1 MKIITCYKCV
11 PDEQDIAINNA
22 DGTLDFSKADSKI
35 SQYDL
40 NAIEA
45 ACQLKQQLGDAQV
58 VAMSVGGKALTNA
71 KGRKDVLSRGPDELI
86 VVIDDQFEQALPQHT
101 ATALAAAAQKSG
113 FDLLI
118 CGDGSS
124 DLYAQQ
130 VGLLVGEA
138 LNIPAIN
145 GVSKILSL
153 TDSTLTVER
162 ELEDEVETLSIPLP
176 AVIAVS
182 TDINTPQI
190 PSMKAILGAAKKP
203 VQVWSPADI
212 GLNSVP
218 TYSAQQVAAPKQ
230 RERQR
235 VVIEGDGEEQ
245 IAAFVENLRKIILLS
260 GDVMNKFSS
269 VWVFSDTPSRLPEL
283 MSGAQA
289 VGEKVNA
296 FVLNEAD
303 SATACHL
310 GADHVW
316 LLSGKPEDRMIEDY
330 AAAMAETIRQHSE
343 GGAVLLPNTRR
354 GKLLA
359 AKLGYRLSAAV
370 SNDASEVAL
379 QDGKAAVKHMVY
391 GGLAIGAETIA
402 SPFAVI
408 TLSSGTFDAQDPD
421 TSRSGEMHTVQWQ
434 APAIT
439 VTRTA
444 TQARQSNS
452 VDLDKAR
459 LVVSVGRGI
468 GSKENISLAEA
479 LCQTIGA
486 ELACSRPVA
495 ENEKWMEHERYV
507 GISNLMLKPELYLA
521 VGISGQIQHMV
532 GANGAQTIFAI
543 NKDKNAPIFQYADF
557 GIVGDALKILPALT
571 AALAR

>member
-1 MKIITCYKCV
+1 
-11 PDEQDIAINNA
+11 
-22 DGTLDFSKADSKI
+22 F
-35 SQYDL
+35 
-40 NAIEA
+40 
-45 ACQLKQQLGDAQV
+45 
-58 VAMSVGGKALTNA
+58 
-71 KGRKDVLSRGPDELI
+71 
-86 VVIDDQFEQALPQHT
+86 F
-101 ATALAAAAQKSG
+101 
-113 FDLLI
+113 F
-118 CGDGSS
+118 
-124 DLYAQQ
+124 
-130 VGLLVGEA
+130 
-138 LNIPAIN
+138 
-145 GVSKILSL
+145 
-153 TDSTLTVER
+153 
-162 ELEDEVETLSIPLP
+162 
-176 AVIAVS
+176 
-182 TDINTPQI
+182 
-190 PSMKAILGAAKKP
+190 
-203 VQVWSPADI
+203 
-212 GLNSVP
+212 
-218 TYSAQQVAAPKQ
+218 
-230 RERQR
+230 
-235 VVIEGDGEEQ
+235 
-245 IAAFVENLRKIILLS
+245 F
-260 GDVMNKFSS
+260 F
-269 VWVFSDTPSRLPEL
+269 F
-283 MSGAQA
+283 
-289 VGEKVNA
+289 
-296 FVLNEAD
+296 F
-303 SATACHL
+303 
-310 GADHVW
+310 
-316 LLSGKPEDRMIEDY
+316 KPEDRMIEDY

-370 SNDASEVAL
+370 SNDASDVSL

-408 TLSSGTFDAQDPD
+408 TLSSGTFDAQQPD

-434 APAIT
+434 APAT
-439 VTRTA
+439 AVTRTA

>member
-1 MKIITCYKCV
+1 
-11 PDEQDIAINNA
+11 
-22 DGTLDFSKADSKI
+22 
-35 SQYDL
+35 
-40 NAIEA
+40 
-45 ACQLKQQLGDAQV
+45 
-58 VAMSVGGKALTNA
+58 
-71 KGRKDVLSRGPDELI
+71 
-86 VVIDDQFEQALPQHT
+86 
-101 ATALAAAAQKSG
+101 
-113 FDLLI
+113 
-118 CGDGSS
+118 
-124 DLYAQQ
+124 
-130 VGLLVGEA
+130 
-138 LNIPAIN
+138 
-145 GVSKILSL
+145 
-153 TDSTLTVER
+153 
-162 ELEDEVETLSIPLP
+162 
-176 AVIAVS
+176 
-182 TDINTPQI
+182 
-190 PSMKAILGAAKKP
+190 
-203 VQVWSPADI
+203 
-212 GLNSVP
+212 
-218 TYSAQQVAAPKQ
+218 
-230 RERQR
+230 
-235 VVIEGDGEEQ
+235 
-245 IAAFVENLRKIILLS
+245 
-260 GDVMNKFSS
+260 MNKFSS

-359 AKLGYRLSAAV
+359 AKLGYLLSAAV

-402 SPFAVI
+402 SPFDVI
-408 TLSSGTFDAQDPD
+408 TLSSGTFDAQQPD
-421 TSRSGEMHTVQWQ
+421 ASRSGEMHTVQWQ
-434 APAIT
+434 APAT
-439 VTRTA
+439 AVTRTA

>member
-1 MKIITCYKCV
+1 
-11 PDEQDIAINNA
+11 
-22 DGTLDFSKADSKI
+22 
-35 SQYDL
+35 
-40 NAIEA
+40 
-45 ACQLKQQLGDAQV
+45 
-58 VAMSVGGKALTNA
+58 
-71 KGRKDVLSRGPDELI
+71 
-86 VVIDDQFEQALPQHT
+86 
-101 ATALAAAAQKSG
+101 
-113 FDLLI
+113 
-118 CGDGSS
+118 
-124 DLYAQQ
+124 
-130 VGLLVGEA
+130 
-138 LNIPAIN
+138 
-145 GVSKILSL
+145 
-153 TDSTLTVER
+153 
-162 ELEDEVETLSIPLP
+162 
-176 AVIAVS
+176 
-182 TDINTPQI
+182 
-190 PSMKAILGAAKKP
+190 
-203 VQVWSPADI
+203 
-212 GLNSVP
+212 
-218 TYSAQQVAAPKQ
+218 
-230 RERQR
+230 
-235 VVIEGDGEEQ
+235 
-245 IAAFVENLRKIILLS
+245 
-260 GDVMNKFSS
+260 MNKFSS

-359 AKLGYRLSAAV
+359 AKLGYRLSAAA
-370 SNDASEVAL
+370 SNDASDVAL

-408 TLSSGTFDAQDPD
+408 TLSSGTFDAQQPD
-421 TSRSGEMHTVQWQ
+421 ASRSGEMHTVQWQ
-434 APAIT
+434 APAT
-439 VTRTA
+439 AVTRTA

>member
-1 MKIITCYKCV
+1 
-11 PDEQDIAINNA
+11 
-22 DGTLDFSKADSKI
+22 
-35 SQYDL
+35 
-40 NAIEA
+40 
-45 ACQLKQQLGDAQV
+45 
-58 VAMSVGGKALTNA
+58 
-71 KGRKDVLSRGPDELI
+71 
-86 VVIDDQFEQALPQHT
+86 
-101 ATALAAAAQKSG
+101 
-113 FDLLI
+113 
-118 CGDGSS
+118 
-124 DLYAQQ
+124 
-130 VGLLVGEA
+130 
-138 LNIPAIN
+138 
-145 GVSKILSL
+145 
-153 TDSTLTVER
+153 
-162 ELEDEVETLSIPLP
+162 
-176 AVIAVS
+176 
-182 TDINTPQI
+182 
-190 PSMKAILGAAKKP
+190 
-203 VQVWSPADI
+203 
-212 GLNSVP
+212 
-218 TYSAQQVAAPKQ
+218 
-230 RERQR
+230 
-235 VVIEGDGEEQ
+235 
-245 IAAFVENLRKIILLS
+245 
-260 GDVMNKFSS
+260 MNKFSS

-359 AKLGYRLSAAV
+359 AKLGYRLLAAV
-370 SNDASEVAL
+370 SNDASEVSL

-408 TLSSGTFDAQDPD
+408 TLSSGTFDAQQPD
-421 TSRSGEMHTVQWQ
+421 ASRSGEMHTVQWQ
-434 APAIT
+434 APAT
-439 VTRTA
+439 AVTRTA

-532 GANGAQTIFAI
+532 GAN
-543 NKDKNAPIFQYADF
+543 
-557 GIVGDALKILPALT
+557 
-571 AALAR
+571 ARRRFSPSQR

>member
-1 MKIITCYKCV
+1 
-11 PDEQDIAINNA
+11 
-22 DGTLDFSKADSKI
+22 
-35 SQYDL
+35 
-40 NAIEA
+40 
-45 ACQLKQQLGDAQV
+45 
-58 VAMSVGGKALTNA
+58 
-71 KGRKDVLSRGPDELI
+71 
-86 VVIDDQFEQALPQHT
+86 
-101 ATALAAAAQKSG
+101 
-113 FDLLI
+113 
-118 CGDGSS
+118 
-124 DLYAQQ
+124 
-130 VGLLVGEA
+130 
-138 LNIPAIN
+138 
-145 GVSKILSL
+145 
-153 TDSTLTVER
+153 
-162 ELEDEVETLSIPLP
+162 
-176 AVIAVS
+176 
-182 TDINTPQI
+182 
-190 PSMKAILGAAKKP
+190 
-203 VQVWSPADI
+203 
-212 GLNSVP
+212 
-218 TYSAQQVAAPKQ
+218 
-230 RERQR
+230 
-235 VVIEGDGEEQ
+235 
-245 IAAFVENLRKIILLS
+245 
-260 GDVMNKFSS
+260 MNKFSS
-269 VWVFSDTPSRLPEL
+269 IWVFSDTPSRLPEL
-283 MSGAQA
+283 MNGAQA
-289 VGEKVNA
+289 LGEKVNT
-296 FVLNEAD
+296 FVLSEAD
-303 SATACHL
+303 SAAASHL

-316 LLSGKPEDRMIEDY
+316 LLSGKPDDRMVEDY
-330 AAAMAETIRQHSE
+330 ADVMAETIRQHSE

-354 GKLLA
+354 GKLFA
-359 AKLGYRLSAAV
+359 AKLGFRLSAAV
-370 SNDASEVAL
+370 SNDANFVAV

-391 GGLAIGAETIA
+391 GGLAMGAETIA

-408 TLSSGTFDAQDPD
+408 TLSNGTFDAQQPD
-421 TSRSGEMHTVQWQ
+421 TARSGEMHTVPWQ
-434 APAIT
+434 ASAVA

>member
-1 MKIITCYKCV
+1 
-11 PDEQDIAINNA
+11 
-22 DGTLDFSKADSKI
+22 
-35 SQYDL
+35 
-40 NAIEA
+40 
-45 ACQLKQQLGDAQV
+45 
-58 VAMSVGGKALTNA
+58 
-71 KGRKDVLSRGPDELI
+71 
-86 VVIDDQFEQALPQHT
+86 
-101 ATALAAAAQKSG
+101 
-113 FDLLI
+113 
-118 CGDGSS
+118 
-124 DLYAQQ
+124 
-130 VGLLVGEA
+130 
-138 LNIPAIN
+138 
-145 GVSKILSL
+145 
-153 TDSTLTVER
+153 
-162 ELEDEVETLSIPLP
+162 
-176 AVIAVS
+176 
-182 TDINTPQI
+182 
-190 PSMKAILGAAKKP
+190 
-203 VQVWSPADI
+203 
-212 GLNSVP
+212 
-218 TYSAQQVAAPKQ
+218 
-230 RERQR
+230 
-235 VVIEGDGEEQ
+235 
-245 IAAFVENLRKIILLS
+245 
-260 GDVMNKFSS
+260 MNKFSS

-359 AKLGYRLSAAV
+359 AKLGYRLSATV

-408 TLSSGTFDAQDPD
+408 TLSSGTFDAQQPD
-421 TSRSGEMHTVQWQ
+421 ASRSGEMHTVQWQ
-434 APAIT
+434 APAT
-439 VTRTA
+439 AVTRTA

>member
-1 MKIITCYKCV
+1 
-11 PDEQDIAINNA
+11 
-22 DGTLDFSKADSKI
+22 
-35 SQYDL
+35 
-40 NAIEA
+40 
-45 ACQLKQQLGDAQV
+45 
-58 VAMSVGGKALTNA
+58 
-71 KGRKDVLSRGPDELI
+71 
-86 VVIDDQFEQALPQHT
+86 
-101 ATALAAAAQKSG
+101 
-113 FDLLI
+113 
-118 CGDGSS
+118 
-124 DLYAQQ
+124 
-130 VGLLVGEA
+130 
-138 LNIPAIN
+138 
-145 GVSKILSL
+145 
-153 TDSTLTVER
+153 
-162 ELEDEVETLSIPLP
+162 
-176 AVIAVS
+176 
-182 TDINTPQI
+182 
-190 PSMKAILGAAKKP
+190 
-203 VQVWSPADI
+203 
-212 GLNSVP
+212 
-218 TYSAQQVAAPKQ
+218 
-230 RERQR
+230 
-235 VVIEGDGEEQ
+235 
-245 IAAFVENLRKIILLS
+245 
-260 GDVMNKFSS
+260 MNKFSS

-370 SNDASEVAL
+370 SSDASDVSL

-408 TLSSGTFDAQDPD
+408 TLSSGTFDAQQPD
-421 TSRSGEMHTVQWQ
+421 ASRSGEMHTVQWQ
-434 APAIT
+434 APAT
-439 VTRTA
+439 AVTRTA

>member
-1 MKIITCYKCV
+1 
-11 PDEQDIAINNA
+11 
-22 DGTLDFSKADSKI
+22 
-35 SQYDL
+35 
-40 NAIEA
+40 
-45 ACQLKQQLGDAQV
+45 
-58 VAMSVGGKALTNA
+58 
-71 KGRKDVLSRGPDELI
+71 
-86 VVIDDQFEQALPQHT
+86 
-101 ATALAAAAQKSG
+101 
-113 FDLLI
+113 
-118 CGDGSS
+118 
-124 DLYAQQ
+124 
-130 VGLLVGEA
+130 
-138 LNIPAIN
+138 
-145 GVSKILSL
+145 
-153 TDSTLTVER
+153 
-162 ELEDEVETLSIPLP
+162 
-176 AVIAVS
+176 
-182 TDINTPQI
+182 
-190 PSMKAILGAAKKP
+190 
-203 VQVWSPADI
+203 
-212 GLNSVP
+212 
-218 TYSAQQVAAPKQ
+218 
-230 RERQR
+230 
-235 VVIEGDGEEQ
+235 
-245 IAAFVENLRKIILLS
+245 
-260 GDVMNKFSS
+260 MNKFSS

-370 SNDASEVAL
+370 SNDVSDVSL

-408 TLSSGTFDAQDPD
+408 TLSSGTFDAQQPD
-421 TSRSGEMHTVQWQ
+421 ASRSGEMHTVQWQ
-434 APAIT
+434 APAT
-439 VTRTA
+439 AVTRTA